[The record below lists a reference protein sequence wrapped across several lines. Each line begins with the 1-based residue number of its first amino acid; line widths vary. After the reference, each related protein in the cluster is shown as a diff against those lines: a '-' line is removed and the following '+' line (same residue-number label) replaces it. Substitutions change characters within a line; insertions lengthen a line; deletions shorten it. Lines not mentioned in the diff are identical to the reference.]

1 MKRRKDRSTFRRVTN
16 DGPRRDQPHSS
27 PHLLTNWRAGNC
39 VGLGNFQRPC
49 CAERRPEVVGIAQ
62 TPARQDGYRNHHSWI
77 RGLARV
83 LASTGSCGSGL
94 RGVRAYDTS
103 ETDHSEAAFKRWF
116 AQDSTVRKQIILVT
130 KDAPKIPAQLMG
142 MLDKRLEA
150 LGTDYVDL
158 LFIHSFGDYYSLDDA
173 MAMVRSKELKEA
185 SEAAKKSGKARLV
198 GTRPIIKT
206 APS

>member
-49 CAERRPEVVGIAQ
+49 SQNAASKSSELPRRPLGKTGIEI
-62 TPARQDGYRNHHSWI
+62 TILWI
-77 RGLARV
+77 RGRARV

-173 MAMVRSKELKEA
+173 MPMVRSKELKEA

-198 GTRPIIKT
+198 GTRPITKT